1 MPVLFAHYPCKCL
14 DSINLSRLLYN
25 SLVPSLQM
33 RKCCWHLNYSNMASS
48 VSALLCLAVCLF
60 VCLLFLLLA
69 PKKKFS
75 RAKVIESWLHQP
87 HHRYQKW
94 IFDWYTS
101 LFPGRYI
108 PVVTSP
114 WVPTCGGQSPCR
126 GLSRVL
132 WCVLL
137 LTWLLHHLYFL
148 FWPDH
153 RSLK

>member
-1 MPVLFAHYPCKCL
+1 MHIILIECILLDLSMDVKVYPRILSSCCLRCNACAFGHYPCKCL

-48 VSALLCLAVCLF
+48 VSTLLCLAVCLF
-60 VCLLFLLLA
+60 VCLFTLSATHTQQEIL
-69 PKKKFS
+69 

-114 WVPTCGGQSPCR
+114 
-126 GLSRVL
+126 
-132 WCVLL
+132 
-137 LTWLLHHLYFL
+137 
-148 FWPDH
+148 
-153 RSLK
+153 